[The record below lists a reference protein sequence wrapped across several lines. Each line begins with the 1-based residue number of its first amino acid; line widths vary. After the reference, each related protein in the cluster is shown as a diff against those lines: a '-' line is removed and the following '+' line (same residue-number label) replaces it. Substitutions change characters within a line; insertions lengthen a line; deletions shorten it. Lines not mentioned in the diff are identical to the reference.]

1 MLTLMVPAL
10 LSEVEPEVYP
20 NAALSDHHS
29 DGGRAQENDCPQ
41 PQLRS
46 ALGFVT
52 ANPAPWRPSL

>member
-1 MLTLMVPAL
+1 MLTLIVPAL
-10 LSEVEPEVYP
+10 LSEIGSEVYL
-20 NAALSDHHS
+20 NAALSVHHP
-29 DGGRAQENDCPQ
+29 DGGRVQENDCPQ